1 MAEELK
7 LMGFFGTTLPDPGA
21 ESWQPIRISA
31 RGEVAMIDFYHKMAM
46 ENRCYQVRAGT
57 IATGLAADAVLTD
70 TASQMCVDAAL
81 GLTIIPA
88 ELGVSIVSIAT
99 ALLLTVKLKA
109 VGAASSAGTVFVPLP
124 MRQGGPASSST
135 ARAMTD
141 GGVTVAAEAVTTTR
155 VLFEAIENNTETPTT
170 ALAST
175 MPISHAA
182 VAWQPRVPYIG
193 DGVACVYLQ
202 VASTTAFNLH
212 YAHLNYVELATAS
225 VL

>member
-1 MAEELK
+1 MAEDQRLY
-7 LMGFFGTTLPDPGA
+7 GFFGTTLPDPGA
-21 ESWQPIRISA
+21 ESWQPVRISA
-31 RGEVAMIDFYHKMAM
+31 RGEVAVIDFYHKMAM
-46 ENRCYQVRAGT
+46 EGRCYQVRAGT
-57 IATGLAADAVLTD
+57 IATGLAADSTLTD
-70 TASQMCVDAAL
+70 TASQMCVDAAS

-99 ALLLTVKLKA
+99 ALLLSVKLKA
-109 VGAASSAGTVFVPLP
+109 VGAASTAGTAFVPLP
-124 MRQGGPASSST
+124 MRQGGAGASST

-141 GGVTVAAEAVTTTR
+141 GGVTVAAEVATTTR
-155 VLFEAIENNTETPTT
+155 VLFEAIDNHTQTPTT
-170 ALAST
+170 ALGHTAMVT
-175 MPISHAA
+175 NAA
-182 VAWQPRVPYIG
+182 VSWQPRIPYIG